1 MPLTHGT
8 HTIQHKQR
16 IFDYDFMR
24 FVAICF
30 VLAIHASC
38 LTYIATTPV
47 QWAYTYT
54 MRNILFTCNGL
65 FFLLAGKFALTRQ
78 ADEHIS
84 TFYMKKVS
92 GLLIPFALL
101 ALLRTLYNLF
111 PHYETAAHVGKE
123 FLLALLA
130 ELNHSEYW
138 FMFTLIP
145 LIFAAPF
152 LAPAFKQ
159 LSREKM
165 NWLFALTIIWLA
177 IHFVSSNTTLP
188 FEWTW
193 IFPGK
198 YVSFFFLFCIGPS
211 VEQYFENK
219 RARWILYFCGLAALI
234 ACVICNYT
242 AHTEQLNDNSP
253 MHIALVLCMF
263 FLLKNI
269 SHFLVFMRKPIEFVA
284 PYVIYI
290 YLIHMPIEYEL
301 LRAFPQL
308 EQPNSFFIFIP
319 FTLITLIG
327 SFVLGLVV
335 HTLLIKPSQK
345 LFLFLCS
352 RRKRT

>member
-1 MPLTHGT
+1 MPRTQAA
-8 HTIQHKQR
+8 HTMQHKQR

-24 FVAICF
+24 FIAICF

-84 TFYMKKVS
+84 TFYMKKVA
-92 GLLIPFALL
+92 GLLIPFVIL
-101 ALLRTLYNLF
+101 AFLRTLFNMF
-111 PHYETAAHVGKE
+111 PDYETPVHVAKVFVVG
-123 FLLALLA
+123 LLA

-159 LSREKM
+159 LERDKM
-165 NWLFALTIIWLA
+165 NWLFALVILWLA
-177 IHFVSSNTTLP
+177 IHFVASNAKLS

-193 IFPGK
+193 IFPGH
-198 YVSFFFLFCIGPS
+198 YVSYFFLFCIGPS
-211 VEQYFENK
+211 VERYFENK
-219 RARWILYFCGLAALI
+219 RARRVLYLCGLAALI

-253 MHIALVLCMF
+253 MFIALVLCMF
-263 FLLKNI
+263 FLLKNVSRFFVVI
-269 SHFLVFMRKPIEFVA
+269 RKPIEFVA

-327 SFVLGLVV
+327 SFVLGIVIDKLLV
-335 HTLLIKPSQK
+335 KPCQT
-345 LFLFLCS
+345 LFLSLCNA
-352 RRKRT
+352 RKRA